1 MVKAPRKI
9 LIIRL
14 SSLGDILH
22 ALPAHASLRRSF
34 PSSRIDWLVE
44 HKARFLLSAV
54 TGLDEVIEIDT
65 ASPQSRPFAVSSWAN
80 LWKTVSILRK
90 HNYDLSIDFQGLIKT
105 AFLGLLIGA
114 RERVGFGRSL
124 VWEWP
129 AHWFYSRKVD
139 RAQDEMHVVDANQ
152 LLTQAVGAVRITEP
166 VQLTVPEQTSS
177 AISERLEQ
185 LKLSGFVVIN
195 PGGGWGTK
203 RWPPARYGSL
213 AERIIRQLGLEVVVT
228 TGPGEEGLFWDIQSN
243 CSSRVHHL
251 QMTFLELIP
260 LLKQARL
267 FVAGDTGP
275 LHLAC
280 ALGTPVVGIYG
291 PTSPTRNGPWSPGDR
306 YVVKVLSCSF
316 CYGRTCPTQNECM
329 DISVDEVFR
338 AAAARLGVI

>member
-1 MVKAPRKI
+1 
-9 LIIRL
+9 
-14 SSLGDILH
+14 
-22 ALPAHASLRRSF
+22 
-34 PSSRIDWLVE
+34 
-44 HKARFLLSAV
+44 
-54 TGLDEVIEIDT
+54 
-65 ASPQSRPFAVSSWAN
+65 
-80 LWKTVSILRK
+80 
-90 HNYDLSIDFQGLIKT
+90 
-105 AFLGLLIGA
+105 
-114 RERVGFGRSL
+114 
-124 VWEWP
+124 
-129 AHWFYSRKVD
+129 
-139 RAQDEMHVVDANQ
+139 MHVVDANQ

-338 AAAARLGVI
+338 AAAARLGVT